1 MNLLIK
7 KLRQSGR
14 VIASVSMA
22 ALLTA
27 SMPLAT
33 LAQDGVV
40 RVAQQQPTPAPQQP
54 KPPET
59 PPGQRTDVPKPDIQR
74 QREQQEEQGGT
85 NKGLQTERE
94 KRNIPSP
101 GAVPVTPSSQ
111 QPSTVAP
118 SAQDGSGA
126 QNPITQPLALSPEIT
141 RQRVGVTEGQIQALA
156 LQDAI
161 AMALQNNLNI
171 EQFRQGVQI
180 SQSNLYSLRGVY
192 DIVSSTEINY
202 RSQTIPVASLFAGGG
217 SSSSVTQ
224 RALTWNLSTNQLI
237 ERGGGSWQVDFD
249 NNRTNTSSTAST
261 LTTQYNPTL
270 TFTFVQPLLRNFS
283 MDLNRRQI
291 NVAKKALDLS
301 DSLFRQSV
309 IDIINQVQ
317 RAYWDLVF
325 SIRNEQIARKS
336 VELTRTQL
344 ENNQKMVEAG
354 TLPPIDLRSTEA
366 ALESRKGDVVLALQ
380 GITTAENVLKGL
392 LIKDSNDKMWNS
404 EISPTDEPLPTQQQN
419 FSLED
424 ATRLALKNRPELDQM
439 RLQQEQK
446 QIDIDFFKNQTKP
459 QLDLVGFYTN
469 NGLAGNP
476 APVTTN
482 PGGFDDTT
490 LGLINNLNAALTNL
504 NLPLFTPTAPEPT
517 VSGGVPDRFRGSY
530 FRALG
535 NLFGQ
540 DFKTYQFGVRLSFPW
555 KNRTAEGN
563 LGRSLAEARQL
574 DARQRQL
581 VQSVQIDVRNALQA
595 VEASRQR
602 FEAARAARIAAEA
615 QLAGEQEKFRAGLS
629 SNFFV
634 LQRQTDLAIAE
645 GTEVRA
651 LTDYNKALADLQ
663 RVTGM
668 TLLNNNVNVTALGS
682 DPTK

>member
-7 KLRQSGR
+7 KIRQSGR
-14 VIASVSMA
+14 VIASVSMT

-27 SMPLAT
+27 SMPIAA

-40 RVAQQQPTPAPQQP
+40 RIAQQQPTPAPQQP

-59 PPGQRTDVPKPDIQR
+59 PPGQKTGVPKPDIQR

-85 NKGLQTERE
+85 NKGLPTERE

-101 GAVPVTPSSQ
+101 GAVPATPSSQ
-111 QPSTVAP
+111 QPSTATP
-118 SAQDGSGA
+118 QDATGT
-126 QNPITQPLALSPEIT
+126 QNPITQPLAMSPEIT
-141 RQRVGVTEGQIQALA
+141 KERVGITPGQVQTLA

-161 AMALQNNLNI
+161 AMSLQNNLDI

-180 SQSNLYSLRGVY
+180 AQSNLYSLRGIY
-192 DIVSSTEINY
+192 DIVSSTEMSY

-217 SSSSVTQ
+217 STSSVTQ
-224 RALTWNLSTNQLI
+224 RQLTWNLSTNQLF
-237 ERGGGSWQVDFD
+237 ERTGGSWQVDFD
-249 NNRTNTSSTAST
+249 NNRINTSSTAST
-261 LTTQYNPTL
+261 LTTQYSPTL

-283 MDLNRRQI
+283 TDLNRRQI
-291 NVAKKALDLS
+291 NIAKKSLDLS
-301 DSLFRQSV
+301 DSQFRQRV
-309 IDIINQVQ
+309 IEIINQVQ

-325 SIRNEQIARKS
+325 AIRNERIARDS

-380 GITTAENVLKGL
+380 GITTAENVLKAL
-392 LIKDSNDKMWNS
+392 LIKDSSDKLWNS
-404 EISPTDEPLPTQQQN
+404 EISPTDEPLPTQTQAFN
-419 FSLED
+419 LED

-446 QIDIDFFKNQTKP
+446 QIDISFFKNQTKP

-469 NGLAGNP
+469 NGLAGTP
-476 APVTTN
+476 SSVIRD
-482 PGGFDDTT
+482 PGGFDTT
-490 LGLINNLNAALTNL
+490 TQGLITNLNAALANL
-504 NLPLFTPTAPEPT
+504 NLPAFNPTPPAPSTP
-517 VSGGVPDRFRGSY
+517 GVPTRFDGGY
-530 FRALG
+530 FQALK

-540 DFKTYQFGVRLSFPW
+540 DFKTYQFGVRVSFPW

-563 LGRSLAEARQL
+563 LGRALAEQRQL

-581 VQSVQIDVRNALQA
+581 VQTVQIDVRNALQA

-602 FEAARAARIAAEA
+602 FEAAQAAKIAAKA

-668 TLLNNNVNVTALGS
+668 TLVNNNVQVTALPPNG
-682 DPTK
+682 K

>member
-1 MNLLIK
+1 MKLLIK
-7 KLRQSGR
+7 RLRQSGR
-14 VIASVSMA
+14 VIASVSMT

-27 SMPLAT
+27 SMPIAT

-40 RVAQQQPTPAPQQP
+40 RIAQQQPTPQQP

-59 PPGQRTDVPKPDIQR
+59 PPGQKTGVPKPDIQR

-85 NKGLQTERE
+85 NKSLQTERE
-94 KRNIPSP
+94 KRNVPSP
-101 GAVPVTPSSQ
+101 GTIPATPSSQ
-111 QPSTVAP
+111 QPSTAAP
-118 SAQDGSGA
+118 SSQDTLGT
-126 QNPITQPLALSPEIT
+126 QNPITQPLAMSPEIGKE
-141 RQRVGVTEGQIQALA
+141 RVGITPGQVQALA

-161 AMALQNNLNI
+161 AMSLQNNLDI

-180 SQSNLYSLRGVY
+180 AQSNLYSLRGIY
-192 DIVSSTEINY
+192 DIVSSTEVNY

-217 SSSSVTQ
+217 STSSVTQ
-224 RALTWNLSTNQLI
+224 RQITWNLSTNQLF
-237 ERGGGSWQVDFD
+237 ERTGGSWQVDFD
-249 NNRTNTSSTAST
+249 NSRVNTSSTAST

-283 MDLNRRQI
+283 TDLNRRQI
-291 NVAKKALDLS
+291 NIAKKSLDLS
-301 DSLFRQSV
+301 DSQFRQRV
-309 IDIINQVQ
+309 IEIINQVQ

-325 SIRNEQIARKS
+325 AIRNEQIARDS

-380 GITTAENVLKGL
+380 GITTAENVLKAL
-392 LIKDSNDKMWNS
+392 LIKDSTDKLWNS
-404 EISPTDEPLPTQQQN
+404 EISPTDTPLPTQTQAFN
-419 FSLED
+419 LED

-446 QIDIDFFKNQTKP
+446 EIDISFFKNQTKP

-469 NGLAGNP
+469 NGLAGTP
-476 APVTTN
+476 SSVIRD

-490 LGLINNLNAALTNL
+490 QGLITNLNAALAGL
-504 NLPLFTPTAPEPT
+504 NLPAFNPTPPAPST
-517 VSGGVPDRFRGSY
+517 SGVPTRFDGGY
-530 FRALG
+530 FQSLK

-563 LGRSLAEARQL
+563 LGRALAEQRQL

-602 FEAARAARIAAEA
+602 FEAAQAAKIAAKA

-634 LQRQTDLAIAE
+634 LQRQTDLAVAE

-668 TLLNNNVNVTALGS
+668 TLVNNNVQVTAIVPSG
-682 DPTK
+682 KR

>member
-1 MNLLIK
+1 MKLLIK

-14 VIASVSMA
+14 VIASVSMT

-27 SMPLAT
+27 SMPIAT

-40 RVAQQQPTPAPQQP
+40 RIAQQQPTPQQP

-59 PPGQRTDVPKPDIQR
+59 PPGQKTGVPKPDIQR

-85 NKGLQTERE
+85 NKSLPTERE

-101 GAVPVTPSSQ
+101 GTIPATPSSQ
-111 QPSTVAP
+111 QPSTAAP
-118 SAQDGSGA
+118 SSQDTLGT
-126 QNPITQPLALSPEIT
+126 QNPITQPLAMSPEIGKV
-141 RQRVGVTEGQIQALA
+141 RVGVTPGQVQALA

-161 AMALQNNLNI
+161 AIALQNNLDI

-180 SQSNLYSLRGVY
+180 AQSNLYSLRGIY
-192 DIVSSTEINY
+192 DIVSSTEVNY

-217 SSSSVTQ
+217 STSSVTQ
-224 RALTWNLSTNQLI
+224 RQLVWNLSTNQLF
-237 ERGGGSWQVDFD
+237 ERTGGSWQVDFD
-249 NNRTNTSSTAST
+249 NSRVNTSSTAST

-283 MDLNRRQI
+283 TDLNRRQI
-291 NVAKKALDLS
+291 NIAKKSLDLS
-301 DSLFRQSV
+301 DSQFRQRV
-309 IDIINQVQ
+309 IEIINQVQ

-325 SIRNEQIARKS
+325 AIRNEQIARDS

-380 GITTAENVLKGL
+380 GITTAENVLKAL
-392 LIKDSNDKMWNS
+392 LIKDSTDKLWNS
-404 EISPTDEPLPTQQQN
+404 EISPTDTPLPTQAQAFN
-419 FSLED
+419 LED

-446 QIDIDFFKNQTKP
+446 EIDISFFKNQTKP

-476 APVTTN
+476 APVEVRA
-482 PGGFDDTT
+482 GGFDTT
-490 LGLINNLNAALTNL
+490 TQGLITNLNAALAGL
-504 NLPLFTPTAPEPT
+504 SLPLFNPTPPGPT
-517 VSGGVPDRFRGSY
+517 TSGGVPSRFEGGY
-530 FRALG
+530 FQSLK

-563 LGRSLAEARQL
+563 LGRALAEQRQL

-602 FEAARAARIAAEA
+602 FEAAQAAKIAAKA

-668 TLLNNNVNVTALGS
+668 TLVNNNVQVTAIAPNG
-682 DPTK
+682 KR